1 MPDPQQL
8 QDIVD
13 VRVTVA
19 EARTAGAS
27 FSIMMVAA
35 EFAVPAQWTL
45 DGFDR
50 QRLYTGSLEDV
61 DAELEDE
68 GFAEDGAVRRMVR
81 SALRQTP
88 TPDRIVV
95 GRRDAA
101 DASWTATLDAIRLA
115 GSDFYA
121 FMIEDRDEASI
132 VAASTWAET
141 KFVRFFCQSSDT
153 DVLTATAGNVL
164 LGLQDLACRRT
175 VFLWH
180 DADAASDLGPAVIRT
195 AAAGPWDVS
204 GVLGGYLNPEIDGTE
219 TSALLSGAVAS
230 ALGKAGPYNLTNGWH
245 LDLSIGGVVQPV
257 VTFATAQFVDI
268 AAATATEIGAVIVAA
283 IGASKIQAGDAAVLG
298 LGTAGK
304 LAIATPKAGTGQT
317 FAILV
322 ASTADLITEL
332 AGTMTVASKTG
343 TGDMADATAMTPA
356 EVVTWLQG
364 EPVAGATATAP
375 TSGRFEDYV
384 ELTTAS
390 TGEFATARVRGA
402 LVNDVF
408 GFPRELTRGVG
419 TDEDYLDVAWAAGR
433 VGGVKLDSPRPQ
445 GLVTLD
451 NFRPFNDGRIGG
463 DDLTSSQRANVRA
476 QGGNTF
482 ELRTA
487 SRKPGEFHFGISPSG
502 HFVDT
507 LIGADWLTLRL
518 LEAIKGGLDDVA
530 DDGQQIDFSDAGARV
545 FLLERIGGVFDRAVA
560 SGILADADMT
570 PPNPAVGKRTG
581 LTLPT
586 LAELPADG
594 PTLDRFWS
602 GISFVQQGG
611 RALHGAIVRGTVL
624 P

>member
-1 MPDPQQL
+1 MPDPQLL

-13 VRVTVA
+13 VQVTVA

-27 FSIMMVAA
+27 FSIMMVAS
-35 EFAVPAQWTL
+35 EFAVPAQWVL
-45 DGFDR
+45 DGNDR
-50 QRLYTGSLEDV
+50 HRLYIGDLDSIDADLEDH
-61 DAELEDE
+61 
-68 GFAEDGAVRRMVR
+68 GFAESGVVRRQVR
-81 SALRQTP
+81 AALRQTP

-95 GRRDAA
+95 GRRDAT
-101 DASWTATLDAIRLA
+101 DASWTVALDAIRTSS
-115 GSDFYA
+115 SDWYA
-121 FMIEDRDEASI
+121 FAIEDRDETSI
-132 VAASTWAET
+132 VAVSTWAET
-141 KFVRFFCQSSDT
+141 KFVRFFCQNSDT

-164 LGLQDLACRRT
+164 LGLQDLARRRT
-175 VFLWH
+175 CYVWH
-180 DADAASDLGPAVIRT
+180 DADVASDLGPAVIRT

-204 GVLGGYLNPEIDGTE
+204 AVLAGYLNPEIDGVE
-219 TSALLSGAVAS
+219 TGVQLDGAPGS

-245 LDLSIGGVVQPV
+245 LNLSIGGVVQTP

-283 IGASKIQAGDAAVLG
+283 LGASNIKAGDAAVLG

-304 LAIATPKAGTGQT
+304 LAISTVKAGTGQN

-322 ASTADLITEL
+322 ASTAGLITEL
-332 AGTMTVASKTG
+332 AGTMTVATKTG

-356 EVVTWLQG
+356 EVATWLSG
-364 EPVAGATATAP
+364 IVGGTASAV
-375 TSGRFEDYV
+375 TSGTYDDYV
-384 ELTTAS
+384 EIETDT

-402 LVNDVF
+402 LVNDVL

-419 TDEDYLDVAWAAGR
+419 TDEDYLDVQWAAGR

-445 GLVTLD
+445 GLITLD
-451 NFRPFNDGRIGG
+451 NFRPFDDGRIGA
-463 DDLTSSQRANVRA
+463 DVLTLGQRANIRA

-487 SRKPGEFHFGISPSG
+487 SRQPGEFHFGKSPSG
-502 HFVDT
+502 HFHDT

-530 DDGQQIDFSDAGARV
+530 DDAQQIDFSNAGART

-560 SGILADADMT
+560 NGILADADMT

-586 LAELPADG
+586 LEELPVDG

-611 RALHGAIVRGTVL
+611 RALHGAVIRGSVL